1 MVSRIEENCARIL
14 TTYGNW
20 DNETKISRTKYLF
33 DVRHNLFHIINGQ
46 AGFLRHGFKDLGTS
60 FDRFDDLKYQA
71 KITSCKYLVSF
82 WSRSTSKRQAGSLA
96 TYFNLRP
103 NKPVQLLTLASE
115 CASCILWRMS
125 WVFNKRDSFLSSVFD
140 CVFWTV
146 FSWPARIPKHCKLVF
161 RLPLKP
167 FFKLFY
173 LKKTK
178 QLLLP
183 NCNSIKKHETVF
195 IRTFR

>member
-140 CVFWTV
+140 SVCFLDSIFLACKDTKTLQVS
-146 FSWPARIPKHCKLVF
+146 FSFTTQAFCK
-161 RLPLKP
+161 R
-167 FFKLFY
+167 FY
-173 LKKTK
+173 LKKK
-178 QLLLP
+178 QTIAGADLEVSRI
-183 NCNSIKKHETVF
+183 N
-195 IRTFR
+195 